1 VDSDELLYRP
11 AHTYR
16 AASGVGSS
24 AEELRERLAAS
35 EKELTGDG
43 DAFGGDDLGAL
54 IAMIYGAVHQMAFES
69 YADDTGELE
78 TYAGDLEAMGVNQE
92 RSEEA
97 SVVDINNVQK
107 MLG

>member
-1 VDSDELLYRP
+1 MDSDGLLYRP

-35 EKELTGDG
+35 GKELTGDG
-43 DAFGGDDLGAL
+43 DAFGDDDLGAV

-69 YADDTGELE
+69 YGDNTGELGK
-78 TYAGDLEAMGVNQE
+78 YAGDLEAMGVSQE
-92 RSEEA
+92 RSEET
-97 SVVDINNVQK
+97 SVVEINNIRK